1 MKLWF
6 KNLWKL
12 IKKILELKGEISK
25 MNVNWIIFNIVNLI
39 DVYWIYVCYIEN
51 KFFILKKLGEFKIL
65 LYISLYRKVS

>member
-51 KFFILKKLGEFKIL
+51 KFFI
-65 LYISLYRKVS
+65 